1 MPRRTA
7 GTPRA
12 LKRNTTPR
20 ENQTMSINIL
30 SESNFVS
37 IIGAKPALID
47 FNATWCGPCRKIA
60 PIIEEIANENPDLFV
75 GSVDVDL
82 QPNLAARFGVR
93 SIPTVVLL
101 KNGEV
106 VKQFIGAQTKETYLK
121 AIAEL

>member
-1 MPRRTA
+1 
-7 GTPRA
+7 
-12 LKRNTTPR
+12 
-20 ENQTMSINIL
+20 MSINIL